1 MSNNLAGGADNT
13 HRVLVLASIGR
24 DGELLTSFLRRRGAV
39 CRTVANMDDLVSEI
53 HHGAA
58 TAVITE
64 ESLDGSSETWIQRMQ
79 TQPVWS
85 DFPLIILTGLGVAGS
100 SSTKLAALQRM
111 GNITL
116 LERPVRT
123 ESLLSAIHAAVKARE
138 RQYEIRDYMQ
148 RQADSQE
155 ALRRTEK
162 LAVAGR
168 LAASIAH
175 EINNPL
181 AAITNLLYLVSTSQ
195 NMEDV
200 KTYSSMAQE
209 ELKRVSEIANQTL
222 RFYRAG
228 GQPESIT
235 VSDLID
241 SAVALFTAKLRGNGI
256 TVERRYQENCSLVCP
271 VGEIRQVMVNLIANA
286 IEAMRDGGSLLLCAS
301 ARPHPYDSTP
311 GVRITVVDHGEGIAP
326 EVRKRLFEPFFTT
339 KGSTGTGLG
348 LWLTKDIIE
357 RNQGFIRVRNHR
369 SPHGAI
375 FSFWLPQEPGLRVQ
389 EPMKRAA

>member
-1 MSNNLAGGADNT
+1 MSSAFVNGTENAR
-13 HRVLVLASIGR
+13 RVLVLATIGR
-24 DGELLTSFLRRRGAV
+24 DSELLSGFLRRNGAV
-39 CRTVANMDDLVSEI
+39 CRTVANMDDLISEVL
-53 HHGAA
+53 HGAA
-58 TAVITE
+58 TAIVTE
-64 ESLDGSSETWIQRMQ
+64 ECLNGSRETWIQRMQ

-85 DFPLIILTGLGVAGS
+85 DFPLIILTGLGVSGS
-100 SSTKLAALQRM
+100 SKLAALRRM

-195 NMEDV
+195 NMEEV
-200 KTYSSMAQE
+200 KKYSSMAQE

-228 GQPESIT
+228 GQPES
-235 VSDLID
+235 VAVPDLIN
-241 SAVALFTAKLRGNGI
+241 SAVALFTAKLRGHGI
-256 TVERRYQENCSLVCP
+256 TVERRYGKNCSLVCP
-271 VGEIRQVMVNLIANA
+271 VGEVRQVLVNLIANA
-286 IEAMRDGGSLLLCAS
+286 IEAMRRGGSLFLCAS

-311 GVRITVVDHGEGIAP
+311 GVRITIADQGEGIAP
-326 EVRKRLFEPFFTT
+326 QVRKRLFEPFFTT

-375 FSFWLPQEPGLRVQ
+375 FSFWLPQEPGVRAQ